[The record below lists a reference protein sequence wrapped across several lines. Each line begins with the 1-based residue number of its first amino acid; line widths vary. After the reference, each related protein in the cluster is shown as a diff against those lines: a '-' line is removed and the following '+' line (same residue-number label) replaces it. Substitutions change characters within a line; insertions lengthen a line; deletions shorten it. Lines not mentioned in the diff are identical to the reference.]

1 MTLTNAF
8 SMARAGINSAQTGI
22 DLASRNIAGAT
33 EDNYTKKI
41 QRQSPLVGS
50 NGQSAGLRQH
60 PAIRI
65 VDTNLSLIHI

>member
-33 EDNYTKKI
+33 EENYTKKFRDKALLLGVMVSQQACVSI
-41 QRQSPLVGS
+41 QL
-50 NGQSAGLRQH
+50 
-60 PAIRI
+60 
-65 VDTNLSLIHI
+65 